1 MRKPAAAV
9 MLFIIFL
16 LPSVGG
22 PEFNGVVPYLDKSI
36 NRDTDFENAG
46 WQDASSGIGAPRTV
60 DFQGLATS
68 SGTTVIDAT
77 HPGYIGIEPP
87 LGWSSEQLEADL
99 DHLSTWVDADLVNPR
114 LDDVHPEKFIV
125 AENNPIN
132 NADNVNVP
140 DGWTIIKTERDS
152 DGGGR
157 ETHPEHGI
165 FELNS
170 QSGGYDGS
178 TGFRFEAQW
187 GGSDVLYSG
196 DAVYISQQVDIPYR
210 EVYSAEVRFL
220 YYTMGT
226 GRVSIMENQTYVFA
240 RLADYT
246 FKFHNF
252 EPSDAVDTWLEG
264 VATIPSEAFENLPPG
279 EASVLDI
286 GLGTD
291 LSGAQGVAQASFVI
305 IDEIELRLQV
315 RPYPEQIDLQANGAR
330 VTGSTSGSVSPYV
343 PDGSNRDCYSDIYSN
358 GVPPGTMGP
367 GGIDLNGYDDDGRL
381 DVGVDSLSDWS
392 GAFKFQVG
400 LQFPLN
406 VPQGAAITSSILE
419 IETDRDATG
428 DPTFRIFVA
437 DEDNVD
443 AFSQGYPLLPDL
455 YDWVNTSVYWDSG
468 ISGPGRYNTPDLS
481 ALIQKVVSRPGW
493 QSGNYICIMI
503 DYAFSNVQRSYI
515 EIKGSSGFPQ
525 GQLAQLNV
533 DFIAPDSEDVI
544 PSFRYNKNIVIDHTK
559 VVSDLQNFPVLV
571 DIWDADLHFD
581 AQPDGDD
588 IAFLYNGQV
597 IPHEMDAFDKQ
608 GNGTHA
614 HLLAWV
620 NVPYLSSV
628 EDTTLVMVYGDGD
641 LGSQENVDGVW
652 DTDFSAIWHLSE
664 NPSQP
669 QWSSSYADY
678 LPHQPQISDVTSPRS
693 DGTTYGSMTSS
704 DLVSGFIGDA
714 IDLEGG
720 NDYID
725 FGTPSELSM
734 SSGFTVEAWFYA
746 DFIDNDYLV
755 IKSGESNFRGWDLSF
770 DDDPSISPA
779 GWVTFRWSSDGISLN
794 NVGYERVDTG
804 LWYQVVGVFSPSEYA
819 RFYLNGEL
827 VGEMTSGIPASVN
840 DPNRPLRI
848 GRRSDSGG
856 TSYFDG
862 LVDEVRISAV
872 ARSDAWIRTQ
882 YVNQRSPELFMT
894 VGDESVNFRYRKDI
908 TVDHTKVA
916 SDLSGFPMLI
926 DIYDTDLRTD
936 VQSDGDD
943 IMFTLNG
950 RSLSHEIELFD
961 QTFNSSHA
969 HLVAWVKTDLSS
981 SSDTVISMWYG
992 NPSMGSQ
999 ENPSE
1004 VWSNRYNG
1012 VWHLAD
1018 TTGDARDSTYHGTD
1032 GSLLGGPTRGID
1044 GQVGLAYDFDAID
1057 DVVNFG
1063 DPIDGHL
1070 DFGDNDFTISIWINV
1085 DDTTGNWQLPL
1096 YKGGASASD
1105 QGYDFETTTDGQYF
1119 FFYCGDGTTN
1129 QDTDWGASVVFDNW
1143 MYFVGV
1149 VDRTSQTITLF
1160 MNGVEFGTANDISGI
1175 GSVSS
1180 DHDLEI
1186 SRDQDGR
1193 RTNAMVDEVRVSS
1206 AARSAGWILTEY
1218 RNQNDPSSFFSVGVE
1233 QEAIPLNQAP
1243 TGFQFEKEITIDHT
1257 KVGSDL
1263 AGFPVLIDIYDTD
1276 LKTDVQ
1282 ADGDDIVFVR
1292 DGWLLN
1298 HEIELFE
1305 QDFNSSHAHLIAW
1318 VRTELSSI
1326 SDTVIS
1332 MYYGNPTA
1340 TSQENPA
1347 GVWDTSFSAIW
1358 HLSEDPASTVYDS
1371 TLNDN
1376 DGVGRPIG
1384 SEPTLQLGKIYRC
1397 AEFYGEAT
1405 NDRIE
1410 ASHSTS
1416 LVLQSNM
1423 MIEAW
1428 VRTTNSDP
1436 TSDAIVAKWGDV
1448 GHRNYW
1454 LGKLNATTLAF
1465 YVDNTQRVTAP
1476 FNLVNDG
1483 GWHHVVGIAN
1493 ADSGELF
1500 LYVDGVER
1508 ASDSYTGTTQTGT
1521 SVIQIAN
1528 NPGSVG
1534 FIQEWDG
1541 RIDEVRVSR
1550 SYRSPGWI
1558 LTEFNNQ
1565 NDPGSFYSISDEIV
1579 PAAFGTYG
1587 FRKRISIS
1595 TGSEP
1600 VSAGYSTSLT
1610 FDHGTLVSEGKSQ
1623 ADGDDIRIAHWSGS
1637 SWDEIDRVLDSD
1649 SSWNLA
1655 NTKIWFQIQ
1664 SGIPAS
1670 SSDDYYY
1677 VYYGDAAAEFP
1688 PNNHT
1693 NVFQFYDGFEKGD
1706 LSGWD
1711 AWNEEAASDDI
1722 SAVTSPPPPNTGTYS
1737 ARCEIDNVAPPQ
1749 AMVWEN
1755 IADETSLFARTHLY
1769 LDPSFSISAG
1779 GHVTFMQYVD
1789 TSTGWQNQLAVTIRD
1804 DLTLYIWNAV
1814 AGEAYGYGTT
1824 STLTTGTW
1832 YMLELHATFSAT
1844 VGEVRLWLDGNLEVD
1859 ESGKNTGAEG
1869 VDRYCAGFYWS
1880 SPQTEPNIIF
1890 IDDAYLR
1897 QYVNPEPSTSL
1908 GPELVL
1914 SADFNY
1920 KKDIVIDHT
1929 KVDADVTDFPLLID
1943 IYDSDLKTKA
1953 QSDADDI
1960 IFKLGDLFLPHE
1972 IELYDP
1978 SFNSSHAHLV
1988 AWVKTDLSST
1998 TDTSITMYYGNSQLT
2013 SQEDEEGTWNQNYK
2027 GVWHLNDDPTGT
2039 IYDSTS
2045 NNNDG
2050 TSLGGMNLGDLIPG
2064 QIDGSLD
2071 FDGSD
2076 DYITTNYE
2084 GITASNARTVSFW
2097 MKTSSLSDRDII
2109 SYGDYNNDRF
2119 IIRVDESSVPGTWV
2133 IRLEMKDAVTLR
2145 EQRWST
2151 HVSDG
2156 SWHHIAVVI
2165 PQDIDIS
2172 QTLAYIDGQLD
2183 TVDTTYGTGIADSG
2197 SGGPYDLQMAFYLNK
2212 PGFFGTLD
2220 DVRISNTAHS
2230 AAWVLTEFRN
2240 QNDPETFYSVEL
2252 EQNLGGQESVFDY
2265 KKDIVIDQSKVN
2277 SSLTDFPVLID
2288 IYDADLKTDV
2298 QADGDDIVFVYDGT
2312 AVPYEIEFFDQ
2323 SHNSTH
2329 AHLVAWVRVDLSSS
2343 ADTVVS
2349 MYYGNP
2355 YLISQ
2360 ENPEDV
2366 WTNSYAGVWHLEE
2379 TSGGS
2384 GAIID
2389 STANNNDGTDYNS
2402 PTFAQTGKISKTIA
2416 FDGTNQYIE
2425 IPNSAT
2431 LEDITEGDYTYECWF
2446 YADQVPPGTAPS
2458 DNDKRY
2464 AAMIKKDPHGGTYY
2478 DNDMTFSFEHWLS
2491 GPTQTIAQTVA
2502 TYDPQNWY
2510 HLVGVVSKTSG
2521 FTKIYVNG
2529 VLEDTDTWTPGST
2542 AHDYITDTLKFAIAS
2557 PGAAIYRW
2565 CLDGKVDEMRVSN
2578 TDRSADW
2585 IAAEYANQHD
2595 PSSFYSVGIEE
2606 SLGQQESQY
2615 SYKKDI
2621 VVDHNKV
2628 AADLTDFPLLIN
2640 IYDSDLKTDVQ
2651 ADGDDII
2658 FEQDAVTIP
2667 HEIELFDQAFNST
2680 HAHLIAWVK
2689 ADLSASFDTVIS
2701 MYYGNPTSGNQE
2713 NSAGVWSN
2721 SFIAT
2726 WHLKENVGGTDAIRD
2741 STGNANHGTDSGA
2754 PTFGA
2759 AGMIGN
2765 AIGFDGSNDEVS
2777 LPGVVIGNRVA
2788 WTISAW
2794 IRMGADTTDQRTIYS
2809 EGDTGVSD
2817 YLFLYVD
2824 DAGSEVRFYSE
2835 NAIGDWS
2842 QVIGS
2847 TNIEDNQ
2854 WHLVTLVQR
2863 SKTDRELYVDGL
2875 SDGTST
2881 HNAGTLTTDT
2891 ASIGVL
2897 DYLWGPADWF
2907 MGTIDE
2913 GLISDTA
2920 RSADWIAAEYAN
2932 RYDPAS
2938 FYSVGA
2944 EEQTAG
2950 AEEPGEPGGPSG
2962 PSPLDATGHQFTTSS
2977 TSGVSIG
2984 TTTSLSLSRDDYSLA
2999 DDFTQGT
3006 SFSLMNGSI
3015 PIWTANVLVS
3025 PPPEID
3031 SISFEVS
3038 YPEGEWFPVSVLNP
3052 SGEAMA
3058 FATNW
3063 TCFDGRLIVGANV
3076 VDEYG
3081 IWKIQFQDRN
3091 HVFDALM
3098 GPSGGPYS
3106 SSDEF
3111 ATGDDIE
3118 FRFWSSGTF
3127 GSSVIVDLIDST
3139 GSTWYSGPTSFQ
3151 GKRFSLPYYSR
3162 KSLAISHGNVA
3173 SNLIDFPVLIDI
3185 THRCSTRRQGHRL
3198 CDRRRNTFPR
3208 NRDIRPDI
3216 QLNTCSSDSVGES
3229 PIPLFLQ

>member
-22 PEFNGVVPYLDKSI
+22 PEFNGASIPFLDRDR

-46 WQDASSGIGAPRTV
+46 WHDASSGTGNPRAV

-419 IETDRDATG
+419 VETDRDATG

-443 AFSQGYPLLPDL
+443 AFTQGYPLLPDL

-503 DYAFSNVQRSYI
+503 DYAFSNVQQSFI
-515 EIKGSSGFPQ
+515 ELKGSTGFPQ

-533 DFIAPDSEDVI
+533 DFIAPDPNDVI
-544 PSFRYNKNIVIDHTK
+544 PSFRFNKNIVIDHTK

-581 AQPDGDD
+581 AH
-588 IAFLYNGQV
+588 NGQV

-1129 QDTDWGASVVFDNW
+1129 QDTDWGASVVFDSW
-1143 MYFVGV
+1143 MFFVGV

-1340 TSQENPA
+1340 THQENPA

-1832 YMLELHATFSAT
+1832 YMFELHATFSAT
-1844 VGEVRLWLDGNLEVD
+1844 DGEVRLWLDGNLEVD
-1859 ESGKNTGAEG
+1859 VSGKNTGAGG
-1869 VDRYCAGFYWS
+1869 VDRFCTGFYWA
-1880 SPQTEPNIIF
+1880 SPQTDPNILY
-1890 IDDAYLR
+1890 IDDAFLR
-1897 QYVNPEPSTSL
+1897 QYVNPEPTTDL

-1920 KKDIVIDHT
+1920 KKDIAVDHT
-1929 KVDADVTDFPLLID
+1929 KIDADVNDFPLLID
-1943 IYDSDLKTKA
+1943 IYDADLKTKA
-1953 QSDADDI
+1953 QADGDDI

-1972 IELYDP
+1972 LELYDP
-1978 SFNSSHAHLV
+1978 NFNSSHAHLV
-1988 AWVKTDLSST
+1988 AWVRTDLSST
-1998 TDTSITMYYGNSQLT
+1998 TDTTITMYYGNSQLT
-2013 SQEDEEGTWNQNYK
+2013 SQEDPE
-2027 GVWHLNDDPTGT
+2027 GVWIDYRAAWHLDETIGGT
-2039 IYDSTS
+2039 DAIRDSTS
-2045 NNNDG
+2045 NANHG
-2050 TSLGGMNLGDLIPG
+2050 TDSGSPTLGAAGMISNAI
-2064 QIDGSLD
+2064 D

-2076 DYITTNYE
+2076 DEISLPGAVIGNRAAWTISVWIKMGADTADQRTIYSEGDTGVSDYLFLYVDDINSEVRFYSENAIGDWAQVIGSTDVEDNQWHLVTFVQRSKTDRELYVDGLSDGTSTENAGTLTTDTASIGVLDYLWGPADWFYGMIDEVHITYTARSVDW
-2084 GITASNARTVSFW
+2084 ITAEYANQYDPASF
-2097 MKTSSLSDRDII
+2097 
-2109 SYGDYNNDRF
+2109 Y
-2119 IIRVDESSVPGTWV
+2119 
-2133 IRLEMKDAVTLR
+2133 AV
-2145 EQRWST
+2145 
-2151 HVSDG
+2151 
-2156 SWHHIAVVI
+2156 
-2165 PQDIDIS
+2165 
-2172 QTLAYIDGQLD
+2172 
-2183 TVDTTYGTGIADSG
+2183 
-2197 SGGPYDLQMAFYLNK
+2197 GPEVA
-2212 PGFFGTLD
+2212 
-2220 DVRISNTAHS
+2220 I
-2230 AAWVLTEFRN
+2230 
-2240 QNDPETFYSVEL
+2240 
-2252 EQNLGGQESVFDY
+2252 GGQESVFDY
-2265 KKDIVIDQSKVN
+2265 KKDIVVDHNQVN
-2277 SSLTDFPVLID
+2277 SDLTEFPMLID

-2298 QADGDDIVFVYDGT
+2298 QADGDDIVFAYDGT
-2312 AVPYEIEFFDQ
+2312 AIPYEIELFDQ

-2329 AHLVAWVRVDLSSS
+2329 AHLVAWVRTDLSSS

-2355 YLISQ
+2355 SLISQ

-2416 FDGTNQYIE
+2416 FDGTNQYIG

-2446 YADQVPPGTAPS
+2446 YADQVPPGTGAS

-2464 AAMIKKDPHGGTYY
+2464 AAMIKKNPHGGTYY

-2491 GPTQTIAQTVA
+2491 GPTQTIAQTVT
-2502 TYDPQNWY
+2502 TYDSQNWY

-2542 AHDYITDTLKFAIAS
+2542 AHDYVTDTLKFAIAS

-2565 CLDGKVDEMRVSN
+2565 CLDGKLDEMRVSN
-2578 TDRSADW
+2578 TDRSAEW

-2595 PSSFYSVGIEE
+2595 PSSFYSVGVEE
-2606 SLGQQESQY
+2606 ILGQQESQY

-2628 AADLTDFPLLIN
+2628 AADLTDFPLLID

-2658 FEQDAVTIP
+2658 FEQDTVTIP
-2667 HEIELFDQAFNST
+2667 HEIELFDQAFNSS

-2689 ADLSASFDTVIS
+2689 ADLSSTVDTTIT
-2701 MYYGNPTSGNQE
+2701 MYYGNPTIGSQEQPNDVWNQ
-2713 NSAGVWSN
+2713 NYMGVWHLSEDPTDSSPAFKDSTSN
-2721 SFIAT
+2721 
-2726 WHLKENVGGTDAIRD
+2726 NNDGTDYGSMTSGDQVPGQIDGSLDFDGNDDYLEVDDSSSLTIPGSFTVSAWINTNDLPPAGDLRSIVAKGMSSDNPGENHNYGIMLENAILTGGQAIEVYYEPSTGFGNAVAASWVTSLSLGQWYHVVGVYDAGADTLTLYVNGVQRD
-2741 STGNANHGTDSGA
+2741 QNTGATATPDTGNAPLRIADVNVDIYPNKFNGQ
-2754 PTFGA
+2754 
-2759 AGMIGN
+2759 I
-2765 AIGFDGSNDEVS
+2765 DEV
-2777 LPGVVIGNRVA
+2777 R
-2788 WTISAW
+2788 
-2794 IRMGADTTDQRTIYS
+2794 
-2809 EGDTGVSD
+2809 
-2817 YLFLYVD
+2817 
-2824 DAGSEVRFYSE
+2824 
-2835 NAIGDWS
+2835 
-2842 QVIGS
+2842 
-2847 TNIEDNQ
+2847 
-2854 WHLVTLVQR
+2854 
-2863 SKTDRELYVDGL
+2863 
-2875 SDGTST
+2875 
-2881 HNAGTLTTDT
+2881 
-2891 ASIGVL
+2891 VL
-2897 DYLWGPADWF
+2897 DSSKPA
-2907 MGTIDE
+2907 G
-2913 GLISDTA
+2913 
-2920 RSADWIAAEYAN
+2920 WILTEFRN
-2932 RYDPAS
+2932 QDDPAS
-2938 FYSVGA
+2938 FYSIGP
-2944 EEQTAG
+2944 EEETIG
-2950 AEEPGEPGGPSG
+2950 GEEPSLPSSPSG
-2962 PSPLDATGHQFTTSS
+2962 PSLLDATGYEFRTSS
-2977 TSGVSIG
+2977 LTAVTVGTRMSLGVQISA
-2984 TTTSLSLSRDDYSLA
+2984 LSYA
-2999 DDFTQGT
+2999 DDMTLGT
-3006 SFSLMNGSI
+3006 SFSVVNGSI
-3015 PIWTANVLVS
+3015 PVWTANVLVN
-3025 PPPEID
+3025 PPKQLE
-3031 SISFEVS
+3031 SVSFEIS
-3038 YPEGEWFPVSVLNP
+3038 YPDGEWHPISVRSP
-3052 SGEAMA
+3052 TGVVKTYSSD
-3058 FATNW
+3058 W
-3063 TCFDGRLIVGANV
+3063 TCFNGKLVVESSA
-3076 VDEYG
+3076 VDENG

-3106 SSDEF
+3106 STNEF
-3111 ATGDDIE
+3111 SIGEDME
-3118 FRFWSSGTF
+3118 FRIWSSGTY
-3127 GSSVIVDLIDST
+3127 GSTISLDLTDPS
-3139 GSTWYSGPTSFQ
+3139 GSTWYSGTTTFQ
-3151 GKRFSLPYYSR
+3151 GKKFTLPYYSR
-3162 KSLAISHGNVA
+3162 KSL
-3173 SNLIDFPVLIDI
+3173 
-3185 THRCSTRRQGHRL
+3185 T
-3198 CDRRRNTFPR
+3198 
-3208 NRDIRPDI
+3208 I
-3216 QLNTCSSDSVGES
+3216 QSW
-3229 PIPLFLQ
+3229 